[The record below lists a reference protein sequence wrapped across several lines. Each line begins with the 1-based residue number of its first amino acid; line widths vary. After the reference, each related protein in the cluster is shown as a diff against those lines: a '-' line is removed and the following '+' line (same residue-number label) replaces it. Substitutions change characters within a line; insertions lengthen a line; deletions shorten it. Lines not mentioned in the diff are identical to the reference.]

1 MTYSSDYG
9 RGGPGAYEDPRP
21 DAVPSPRYSPGPEAS
36 HGFSGSSYG
45 DELGGGDPHPSF
57 GAGGWRGAATGS
69 DPYRGQGREQPGHG
83 PSEPGYG
90 RSNPNYGQSNPGFGQ
105 SNPNY
110 GQSNPGFN
118 RDAYGGDSYGD
129 SSHRNSS
136 SYGNYGNLGQ
146 SFAVGGQD
154 PRGAGPSPSG
164 NRAGPGDLVAERYR
178 LVDLVG
184 KGGNGSVWR
193 AHDIV
198 LRREVAL
205 KEVFLPPDLP
215 APERVQL
222 IDRSRREAQIAAAL
236 SHPSIIRIFD
246 VVEHMGLPWIVM
258 ELLQAR
264 SLAEIL
270 TQDGPLAP
278 RVAAKIG
285 LALVG
290 ALQAAHDAG
299 IVHRDIKPGN
309 VLISTDGRCV
319 LSDFGAAQQHQVS
332 GGTTPGKVLGS
343 AHYIAPERAVG
354 QPAEPAS
361 DVFSLGVTL
370 YAAVEGRPPF
380 DRGDAV
386 STMRAVVQE
395 PPESPR
401 HAGPLT
407 PLIGGMLAK
416 DPQQRAPL
424 PQVRQE
430 LQALLAGPLGTGGI
444 PQQSPPF
451 RQGPQGYQEGSP
463 PHTGGRPQVRERDPE
478 PDEPAG
484 NVWKSTSVIAV
495 CVLLV
500 LVLGWG
506 AYKFLFGDTGG
517 GEEPGASESSEGEPS
532 GDGGESEG
540 GEQEEGPAFETA
552 AHDGDGF
559 TANYPADW
567 DAGQGDEDY
576 VTYYNPEDDTQWVRF
591 YFGSDNGADGT
602 EDYLG
607 DYWDG
612 LPDGMEDLDQV
623 RLEDVSFADMDGS
636 VLEYTGTNLDDGADR
651 HSIWALV
658 DAGDGTT
665 FGVFVSGDADAWDL
679 SQQVY
684 DEAVASFQ
692 TG

>member
-21 DAVPSPRYSPGPEAS
+21 GAVPSPRYSPEPQEPQ
-36 HGFSGSSYG
+36 GFSDSSYG
-45 DELGGGDPHPSF
+45 AELGGADPHPSF
-57 GAGGWRGAATGS
+57 GTRSWGGSGSYRSGRGGPRP
-69 DPYRGQGREQPGHG
+69 DPEPSPG
-83 PSEPGYG
+83 
-90 RSNPNYGQSNPGFGQ
+90 
-105 SNPNY
+105 Y

-118 RDAYGGDSYGD
+118 RDPYGGDSYGD
-129 SSHRNSS
+129 SSARNSS

-146 SFAVGGQD
+146 SFAVGGQSL
-154 PRGAGPSPSG
+154 GGPGERAFGGPGGTG
-164 NRAGPGDLVAERYR
+164 NRAGPGDLVAERYQ
-178 LVDLVG
+178 LIDLVG

-246 VVEHMGLPWIVM
+246 VVEHAGLPWIVM

-299 IVHRDIKPGN
+299 IIHRDIKPGN

-354 QPAEPAS
+354 HPAEPAS

-401 HAGPLT
+401 HAGLLT

-430 LQALLAGPLGTGGI
+430 LQVLLAGPLGTGAI

-451 RQGPQGYQEGSP
+451 QQQPGAFQEESP
-463 PHTGGRPQVRERDPE
+463 PRTGGRPAVRESEPE
-478 PDEPAG
+478 EPAG
-484 NVWKSTSVIAV
+484 NVWKSTSVIAI
-495 CVLLV
+495 CIMLV

-506 AYKFLFGDTGG
+506 AFKLVTGDDGG
-517 GEEPGASESSEGEPS
+517 DPGGDPGASDSAGEGSP
-532 GDGGESEG
+532 GDGESEG
-540 GEQEEGPAFETA
+540 GEGDSEEGAAPFETK
-552 AHDGDGF
+552 AHEGDGF
-559 TANYPADW
+559 SVDYPAAWAEGETGDDW
-567 DAGQGDEDY
+567 
-576 VTYYNPEDDTQWVRF
+576 VSYYNPDDDTQWVRF
-591 YFGSDNGADGT
+591 YSGSEKGADGT
-602 EDYLG
+602 EDFLSGY
-607 DYWDG
+607 YDG
-612 LPDGMEDLDQV
+612 LPAEMEDLEQV
-623 RLEDVSFADMDGS
+623 RLEDTSFADLDGS
-636 VLEYTGTNLDDGADR
+636 VLEYTGTNLDATGAER
-651 HSIWALV
+651 HSVWALV
-658 DAGDGTT
+658 DDGNGTT
-665 FGVFVSGDADAWDL
+665 FGVFVSGDADTWDL
-679 SQQVY
+679 SQQVF
-684 DEAVASFQ
+684 DEAVASFK

>member
-21 DAVPSPRYSPGPEAS
+21 GAVPSPRYSPEPEEPQ
-36 HGFSGSSYG
+36 GFSGGSSYG
-45 DELGGGDPHPSF
+45 SQLGGGDPHPSF
-57 GAGGWRGAATGS
+57 GAAGSQWSSAGS
-69 DPYRGQGREQPGHG
+69 DPYRSGQGSRPDPGREQF
-83 PSEPGYG
+83 SPGYEQ
-90 RSNPNYGQSNPGFGQ
+90 SNPHYGQSNPSF
-105 SNPNY
+105 

-129 SSHRNSS
+129 SSYRHSS

-146 SFAVGGQD
+146 SFAVGGQGER
-154 PRGAGPSPSG
+154 PRGGPGGTG
-164 NRAGPGDLVAERYR
+164 NRAGPGDLVADRYQ

-193 AHDIV
+193 AQDMV

-215 APERVQL
+215 PQERVQL

-246 VVEHMGLPWIVM
+246 VVEHAGLPWIVM

-299 IVHRDIKPGN
+299 IIHRDIKPGN

-354 QPAEPAS
+354 HPAEPAS

-430 LQALLAGPLGTGGI
+430 LQTLLAGPLGTGGI

-451 RQGPQGYQEGSP
+451 QRQAAYQDVSP
-463 PHTGGRPQVRERDPE
+463 PRTGGRPQVREREPE
-478 PDEPAG
+478 PEDERG
-484 NVWKSTSVIAV
+484 NPWKSTSVIV
-495 CVLLV
+495 ICVLLA

-506 AYKFLFGDTGG
+506 AYKLLLGDTGG
-517 GEEPGASESSEGEPS
+517 GSGGDPGASDSAGEDAT

-540 GEQEEGPAFETA
+540 AEGDGAPAFETA
-552 AHDGDGF
+552 THEGEGF

-567 DAGQGDEDY
+567 AEGESGEDF
-576 VTYYNPEDDTQWVRF
+576 VSFYNPDDDTQWVRF
-591 YFGSDNGADGT
+591 YFGSDHGSDGT
-602 EDYLG
+602 EDYLST
-607 DYWDG
+607 YWDG
-612 LPDGMEDLDQV
+612 LPDTMEDLDQV
-623 RLEDVSFADMDGS
+623 QLADVSFGGKDGT
-636 VLEYTGTNLDDGADR
+636 VLEYTGTNLDAAGAER

-665 FGVFVSGDADAWDL
+665 FGVFVSGDADVWDL
-679 SQQVY
+679 SRQVY
-684 DEAVASFQ
+684 DEAVTSFK

>member
-21 DAVPSPRYSPGPEAS
+21 GAVPSPRYSPEPQGPQGAQGFYGAS
-36 HGFSGSSYG
+36 YESESDGR
-45 DELGGGDPHPSF
+45 DPHPSF
-57 GAGGWRGAATGS
+57 GARFSGS
-69 DPYRGQGREQPGHG
+69 DPYRSPDPGPGREQFSPG
-83 PSEPGYG
+83 PS
-90 RSNPNYGQSNPGFGQ
+90 NPQYGQSNPGLGQ
-105 SNPNY
+105 SGF

-129 SSHRNSS
+129 SSYRHSS

-146 SFAVGGQD
+146 SFAVGGQGER
-154 PRGAGPSPSG
+154 PRGGPAGTG
-164 NRAGPGDLVAERYR
+164 NRAGPGDLVAERYQ

-215 APERVQL
+215 PQERVQL

-246 VVEHMGLPWIVM
+246 VVEHAGLPWIVM

-299 IVHRDIKPGN
+299 IIHRDIKPGN

-354 QPAEPAS
+354 HPAEPAS

-451 RQGPQGYQEGSP
+451 RRQAAYEDVSP
-463 PHTGGRPQVRERDPE
+463 PRTGGRPQVREPE
-478 PDEPAG
+478 PEEERG
-484 NVWKSTSVIAV
+484 NPWKSTSVIV
-495 CVLLV
+495 ICVLLA

-506 AYKFLFGDTGG
+506 AFKLLLGDTGG
-517 GEEPGASESSEGEPS
+517 GEGGDPGASDSAGEDS
-532 GDGGESEG
+532 AGDGESEG
-540 GEQEEGPAFETA
+540 AEGDSGPSFATA
-552 AHDGDGF
+552 TYEGDGF
-559 TANYPADW
+559 TANYPKDW
-567 DAGQGDEDY
+567 AEGESGEDF
-576 VTYYNPEDDTQWVRF
+576 VSFYNPDDDTQWVRF

-602 EDYLG
+602 EAYLTT
-607 DYWDG
+607 YWDG
-612 LPDGMEDLDQV
+612 LP
-623 RLEDVSFADMDGS
+623 ADMTNLEQVQLTDMTLSGLDGT
-636 VLEYTGTNLDDGADR
+636 VLEYTGTNTDATGADR
-651 HSIWALV
+651 HSVFALA

-665 FGVFVSGDADAWDL
+665 FGVFVSGDADTWDL
-679 SQQVY
+679 SREVY

>member
-1 MTYSSDYG
+1 
-9 RGGPGAYEDPRP
+9 
-21 DAVPSPRYSPGPEAS
+21 
-36 HGFSGSSYG
+36 
-45 DELGGGDPHPSF
+45 
-57 GAGGWRGAATGS
+57 
-69 DPYRGQGREQPGHG
+69 
-83 PSEPGYG
+83 
-90 RSNPNYGQSNPGFGQ
+90 
-105 SNPNY
+105 
-110 GQSNPGFN
+110 
-118 RDAYGGDSYGD
+118 
-129 SSHRNSS
+129 
-136 SYGNYGNLGQ
+136 
-146 SFAVGGQD
+146 
-154 PRGAGPSPSG
+154 
-164 NRAGPGDLVAERYR
+164 VAERYQ

-193 AHDIV
+193 AQDMV

-215 APERVQL
+215 PQERVQL

-246 VVEHMGLPWIVM
+246 VVEHAGLPWIVM

-299 IVHRDIKPGN
+299 IIHRDIKPGN

-354 QPAEPAS
+354 HPAEPAS

-430 LQALLAGPLGTGGI
+430 LQVLLAGPLGTGGI

-451 RQGPQGYQEGSP
+451 QGQGGYQDVSP
-463 PHTGGRPQVRERDPE
+463 PRTGGRPQVREPE
-478 PDEPAG
+478 PEEERG
-484 NVWKSTSVIAV
+484 NPWKSTSVIV
-495 CVLLV
+495 ICVLLAV
-500 LVLGWG
+500 VLGWG
-506 AYKFLFGDTGG
+506 AFKLLLGDTGSG
-517 GEEPGASESSEGEPS
+517 GGDDPGASDSAGEDAT

-540 GEQEEGPAFETA
+540 AEGDGAPAFETEA
-552 AHDGDGF
+552 VDGEGF

-567 DAGQGDEDY
+567 AEGESGEDF
-576 VTYYNPEDDTQWVRF
+576 VSFFNPDDDTQWVRF

-602 EDYLG
+602 EDYLTE
-607 DYWDG
+607 YWDT
-612 LPDGMEDLDQV
+612 LPDSMEDLDQV
-623 RLEDVSFADMDGS
+623 QLADVSFGGMDGT
-636 VLEYTGTNLDDGADR
+636 VLEYTGTNLDATGAER
-651 HSIWALV
+651 HSIWALA

-665 FGVFVSGDADAWDL
+665 FGVFVSGDAETWDL
-679 SQQVY
+679 SRQVY

>member
-21 DAVPSPRYSPGPEAS
+21 GAVPTPRSSPEAPGAQG
-36 HGFSGSSYG
+36 HYGSGYG
-45 DELGGGDPHPSF
+45 SEPAGGDPHPSF
-57 GAGGWRGAATGS
+57 GARFAGS
-69 DPYRGQGREQPGHG
+69 DPHPGAYGRGYETSSAYDAAAG
-83 PSEPGYG
+83 PSGAYN
-90 RSNPNYGQSNPGFGQ
+90 RSP
-105 SNPNY
+105 
-110 GQSNPGFN
+110 
-118 RDAYGGDSYGD
+118 YGGDSYGD
-129 SSHRNSS
+129 SSYRHSS

-146 SFAVGGQD
+146 SFAVGEDQGQR
-154 PRGAGPSPSG
+154 PFGPGAGA
-164 NRAGPGDLVAERYR
+164 NRAGPGDLVAERYQ

-193 AHDIV
+193 ATDMV

-215 APERVQL
+215 PQERAQL
-222 IDRSRREAQIAAAL
+222 IDRSRREAQIAAGL
-236 SHPSIIRIFD
+236 SHPAVIRVFD
-246 VVEHMGLPWIVM
+246 VVEHLGLPWIVM

-270 TQDGPLAP
+270 TQDGPLQP

-299 IVHRDIKPGN
+299 IIHRDVKPGN

-319 LSDFGAAQQHQVS
+319 LSDFGAAQMHQVS

-354 QPAEPAS
+354 HPAEPAS

-395 PPESPR
+395 PPENPR
-401 HAGPLT
+401 HAGLLT
-407 PLIGGMLAK
+407 PLLGGMLAK
-416 DPQQRAPL
+416 DPQQRASL
-424 PQVRQE
+424 PEVRQE
-430 LQALLAGPLGTGGI
+430 LSSLLAGPLGGTGGM
-444 PQQSPPF
+444 QQYRGGSPSAAHQEVSPP
-451 RQGPQGYQEGSP
+451 R
-463 PHTGGRPQVRERDPE
+463 TGARPRVDEPE
-478 PDEPAG
+478 PEPET
-484 NVWKSTSVIAV
+484 NRWKSGSAIAI

-506 AYKFLFGDTGG
+506 VYKWQF
-517 GEEPGASESSEGEPS
+517 S
-532 GDGGESEG
+532 GDGGEAG
-540 GEQEEGPAFETA
+540 GEDPTLAEETTGEEDPPDGGGDDGGEDESSAPFETA
-552 AHDGDGF
+552 TYSGSGF
-559 TANYPADW
+559 SVNHPADW
-567 DAGQGDEDY
+567 PEGMAGDDY
-576 VTYYNPEDDTQWVRF
+576 VSFYNPQDETQWVRF
-591 YFGSDNGADGT
+591 YGGSDRGAGNP
-602 EDYLG
+602 EGYLG
-607 DYWDG
+607 DYWNG
-612 LPDGMEDLDQV
+612 LPGEMTDLVQV
-623 RLEDVSFADMDGS
+623 RLEDVVIGGLSGT
-636 VLEYTGTNLDDGADR
+636 VLEYTGTNLDDVGAER
-651 HSIWALV
+651 HSIWAIV

-665 FGVFVSGDADAWDL
+665 FGIFISGDADAWEL

-684 DEAVASFQ
+684 QEAVASFQ

>member
-21 DAVPSPRYSPGPEAS
+21 GAVPSPRYSPEPQEPP
-36 HGFSGSSYG
+36 GFSGASYG
-45 DELGGGDPHPSF
+45 SGRGGGDPHPSF
-57 GAGGWRGAATGS
+57 GAAGPRGGA
-69 DPYRGQGREQPGHG
+69 DPYRPSQGSRPD
-83 PSEPGYG
+83 PYAPA
-90 RSNPNYGQSNPGFGQ
+90 YGQSNPSFGQ
-105 SNPNY
+105 SEPGY

-129 SSHRNSS
+129 SSSRNSS

-146 SFAVGGQD
+146 SFAVGGQGQR
-154 PRGAGPSPSG
+154 PRVAPTGTG
-164 NRAGPGDLVAERYR
+164 NRAGPGDLVADRYQ

-193 AHDIV
+193 AQDMV

-246 VVEHMGLPWIVM
+246 VVEHAGLPWIVM

-299 IVHRDIKPGN
+299 IIHRDIKPGN

-354 QPAEPAS
+354 HPAEPAS

-444 PQQSPPF
+444 PQQSPPLQQ
-451 RQGPQGYQEGSP
+451 QGAYQDVSP
-463 PHTGGRPQVRERDPE
+463 PRTGARPSIRDRDPE
-478 PDEPAG
+478 PEPGG
-484 NVWKSTSVIAV
+484 NVWKSTSVIVV
-495 CVLLV
+495 CVLLALV
-500 LVLGWG
+500 LVWG
-506 AYKFLFGDTGG
+506 AYKVLLGDTDGG
-517 GEEPGASESSEGEPS
+517 GDPGASDSAGEDPT
-532 GDGGESEG
+532 GEGGESEG
-540 GEQEEGPAFETA
+540 GEGPAFETKT
-552 AHDGDGF
+552 HEGDGF
-559 TANYPADW
+559 TANYPATW
-567 DAGQGDEDY
+567 VEGEGGEHYA
-576 VTYYNPEDDTQWVRF
+576 VYYNPDDETQWVRF
-591 YFGSDNGADGT
+591 YSGFDHEADSA
-602 EDYLG
+602 EAYLT

-612 LPDGMEDLDQV
+612 LPESMEDLDQAQ
-623 RLEDVSFADMDGS
+623 LAATSFGGMDGT
-636 VLEYTGTNLDDGADR
+636 VLEYTGTNLDDGAER
-651 HSIWALV
+651 HSIWALA
-658 DAGDGTT
+658 DDGDGTAY
-665 FGVFVSGDADAWDL
+665 GVFISGDAGAWDL

-684 DEAVASFQ
+684 DEAVASFK

>member
-9 RGGPGAYEDPRP
+9 RGGPGAYEDPRSGR
-21 DAVPSPRYSPGPEAS
+21 APSPRQPPAS
-36 HGFSGSSYG
+36 QEFSGSPYG
-45 DELGGGDPHPSF
+45 SEPRGRDPHPSF
-57 GAGGWRGAATGS
+57 G
-69 DPYRGQGREQPGHG
+69 GQAWERPGPG
-83 PSEPGYG
+83 SEPSGRQSGY
-90 RSNPNYGQSNPGFGQ
+90 
-105 SNPNY
+105 
-110 GQSNPGFN
+110 N
-118 RDAYGGDSYGD
+118 RDPYGGDSYGD
-129 SSHRNSS
+129 SSYRNSS

-146 SFAVGGQD
+146 SFAVGDDQG
-154 PRGAGPSPSG
+154 PRSFGPGTGGS
-164 NRAGPGDLVAERYR
+164 NRAGPGDLVADRYQ

-193 AHDIV
+193 AHDMV

-215 APERVQL
+215 PAERAQL
-222 IDRSRREAQIAAAL
+222 IDRSRREAQIAAGL
-236 SHPSIIRIFD
+236 SHPSVIRVFD
-246 VVEHMGLPWIVM
+246 VVEHLGLPWIVM

-270 TQDGPLAP
+270 TQDGPLPP
-278 RVAAKIG
+278 RVVAKIG

-299 IVHRDIKPGN
+299 IIHRDVKPGN

-319 LSDFGAAQQHQVS
+319 LSDFGAAQMHQMS

-354 QPAEPAS
+354 HPAAPAS

-407 PLIGGMLAK
+407 PLLGGMLAK

-424 PQVRQE
+424 AQVREE
-430 LQALLAGPLGTGGI
+430 LASLLAGPFAAPGAAGA
-444 PQQSPPF
+444 PSPPH
-451 RQGPQGYQEGSP
+451 RQAAAQKDHLEGSP
-463 PHTGGRPQVRERDPE
+463 PRTGARPRVREPE
-478 PDEPAG
+478 PEPEG
-484 NVWKSTSVIAV
+484 NPWKSAAVITV
-495 CVLLV
+495 CALLV

-506 AYKFLFGDTGG
+506 AYRLLFADDDGG
-517 GEEPGASESSEGEPS
+517 GAAEGPDASQSAGEESGAE
-532 GDGGESEG
+532 GGESEG
-540 GEQEEGPAFETA
+540 DSDGEGGPAFETA
-552 AHDGDGF
+552 VHEGDGF
-559 TANYPADW
+559 SVNYPAGW
-567 DAGQGDEDY
+567 SEGESREDF
-576 VTYYNPEDDTQWVRF
+576 VTYFNPEDDTQWVRF
-591 YFGSDNGADGT
+591 YAGSDRGASGT
-602 EDYLG
+602 EGYLG
-607 DYWDG
+607 EYWDG
-612 LPDGMEDLDQV
+612 LPNEMTDLEQVEFGDVEIAGM
-623 RLEDVSFADMDGS
+623 SGT
-636 VLEYTGTNLDDGADR
+636 VLEYTGTNLDEAGADR
-651 HSIWALV
+651 HSVWAIV

-665 FGVFVSGDADAWDL
+665 FGVFISGDDDVWEL
-679 SQQVY
+679 SRQVY

>member
-1 MTYSSDYG
+1 ME
-9 RGGPGAYEDPRP
+9 RH
-21 DAVPSPRYSPGPEAS
+21 SPG
-36 HGFSGSSYG
+36 
-45 DELGGGDPHPSF
+45 
-57 GAGGWRGAATGS
+57 
-69 DPYRGQGREQPGHG
+69 
-83 PSEPGYG
+83 
-90 RSNPNYGQSNPGFGQ
+90 YGQSNPGFGH
-105 SNPNY
+105 SNPAY

-118 RDAYGGDSYGD
+118 RDAYGGDSYGGDSYGD
-129 SSHRNSS
+129 SSYRHSS

-146 SFAVGGQD
+146 SFAVGGERA
-154 PRGAGPSPSG
+154 PGGPTGTG
-164 NRAGPGDLVAERYR
+164 NRAGPGDLVAERYQ

-193 AHDIV
+193 AQDMV

-246 VVEHMGLPWIVM
+246 VVEHGGLPWIVM

-299 IVHRDIKPGN
+299 IIHRDIKPGN

-354 QPAEPAS
+354 HPAEPAS

-444 PQQSPPF
+444 PQQSPPSQQ
-451 RQGPQGYQEGSP
+451 QGAYQDVSP
-463 PHTGGRPQVRERDPE
+463 PRTGPRPNVREREPE
-478 PDEPAG
+478 QEPAG
-484 NVWKSTSVIAV
+484 NVWKSTSVIV
-495 CVLLV
+495 ICVLLA

-506 AYKFLFGDTGG
+506 AYKFLLGDTSGG
-517 GEEPGASESSEGEPS
+517 GEEPGASESAGEES
-532 GDGGESEG
+532 ASEG
-540 GEQEEGPAFETA
+540 GESDGGGEEDGPAFETE

-559 TANYPADW
+559 TANYPAGW
-567 DAGQGDEDY
+567 AAGETGDDFVSY
-576 VTYYNPEDDTQWVRF
+576 HNPDDDTQWVRF
-591 YFGSDNGADGT
+591 YYGSDKGADGT
-602 EDYLG
+602 EDHLG

-612 LPDGMEDLDQV
+612 LPGEMTDLDQV
-623 RLEDVSFADMDGS
+623 RLEDASFGGMDGS
-636 VLEYTGTNLDDGADR
+636 VLEYTGTNLDATGADR

-665 FGVFVSGDADAWDL
+665 FGVFVSGDADAWEL

>member
-21 DAVPSPRYSPGPEAS
+21 GAVPTPRYSPESQGPQ
-36 HGFSGSSYG
+36 GFSDSPYGS
-45 DELGGGDPHPSF
+45 ELGGDDPHPSF
-57 GAGGWRGAATGS
+57 GARFTGS
-69 DPYRGQGREQPGHG
+69 DPHRSGQGRRPEPAPDPYAPG
-83 PSEPGYG
+83 
-90 RSNPNYGQSNPGFGQ
+90 
-105 SNPNY
+105 Y

-129 SSHRNSS
+129 SSARNSA

-146 SFAVGGQD
+146 SFAVGGQ
-154 PRGAGPSPSG
+154 GAAAGPGQRPFGGPAGTG
-164 NRAGPGDLVAERYR
+164 NRAGPGDLVADRYQ

-193 AHDIV
+193 ATDMV

-215 APERVQL
+215 PQERVQL

-246 VVEHMGLPWIVM
+246 VVEHAGLPWIVM

-270 TQDGPLAP
+270 TQDGPLQP

-299 IVHRDIKPGN
+299 IIHRDIKPGN

-319 LSDFGAAQQHQVS
+319 LSDFGAAQMHQVS

-354 QPAEPAS
+354 HPAEPAS

-395 PPESPR
+395 PPENPR
-401 HAGPLT
+401 NAGPLT
-407 PLIGGMLAK
+407 LLLGGMLAK
-416 DPQQRAPL
+416 DPSQRAPL

-430 LQALLAGPLGTGGI
+430 LQTLLAGPLGGTGGI

-451 RQGPQGYQEGSP
+451 QQGPSGAFQEGSP
-463 PHTGGRPQVRERDPE
+463 PHTGGRPRVRE
-478 PDEPAG
+478 DEPG
-484 NVWKSTSVIAV
+484 PEDETSPWKSTAVIV
-495 CVLLV
+495 ICVLLV
-500 LVLGWG
+500 VVLGWG
-506 AYKFLFGDTGG
+506 VYKFATGG
-517 GEEPGASESSEGEPS
+517 GGAEPDASESAGGDDTPADES
-532 GDGGESEG
+532 GDGGEDDG
-540 GEQEEGPAFETA
+540 GGGASFETA
-552 AHDGDGF
+552 THDGDGISV
-559 TANYPADW
+559 NYPADW
-567 DAGQGDEDY
+567 QAGEGGPDGDFAMY
-576 VTYYNPEDDTQWVRF
+576 FNPEDDTQWVRF
-591 YFGSDNGADGT
+591 YFGSAKGADGP
-602 EDYLG
+602 EDYLNE
-607 DYWDG
+607 YFDG
-612 LPDGMEDLDQV
+612 LPSEMEDLNQE
-623 RLEDVSFADMDGS
+623 RLEEVEFAGMKGS
-636 VLEYTGTNLDDGADR
+636 VLEYTGTNSDEAGAER
-651 HSIWALV
+651 HSVWAIV
-658 DAGDGTT
+658 DGGEGTT

>member
-21 DAVPSPRYSPGPEAS
+21 GAVPPPRYSPDPQEPQ
-36 HGFSGSSYG
+36 GFSGGSYG
-45 DELGGGDPHPSF
+45 ASYGAELGGADPHPSF
-57 GAGGWRGAATGS
+57 GARFTGS
-69 DPYRGQGREQPGHG
+69 DPYRSGQASGPDAGREP
-83 PSEPGYG
+83 
-90 RSNPNYGQSNPGFGQ
+90 YGQSNPGFGQ
-105 SNPNY
+105 SNPPY

-129 SSHRNSS
+129 SSYRHSS

-146 SFAVGGQD
+146 SFAVGGERA
-154 PRGAGPSPSG
+154 PGGPARTG
-164 NRAGPGDLVAERYR
+164 NRAGPGDLVADRYQ

-193 AHDIV
+193 AQDMV

-246 VVEHMGLPWIVM
+246 VVEHAGLPWIVM

-299 IVHRDIKPGN
+299 IIHRDIKPGN

-354 QPAEPAS
+354 HPAEPAS

-430 LQALLAGPLGTGGI
+430 LQSLLAGPLGTGGI

-451 RQGPQGYQEGSP
+451 QQQAAYQDVSP
-463 PHTGGRPQVRERDPE
+463 PRTGPRPNVREREPE
-478 PDEPAG
+478 PEPAG
-484 NVWKSTSVIAV
+484 NVWKSTSVIV
-495 CVLLV
+495 ICVLLA

-506 AYKFLFGDTGG
+506 AYKLLLGDTGG
-517 GEEPGASESSEGEPS
+517 GGDPGASESTGEES
-532 GDGGESEG
+532 AGEGGESEG
-540 GEQEEGPAFETA
+540 EGEGDGGEGPAFETET
-552 AHDGDGF
+552 HEGDGF

-567 DAGQGDEDY
+567 AAGETGDDF
-576 VTYYNPEDDTQWVRF
+576 VSYYNPDDQTQWVRF
-591 YFGSDNGADGT
+591 YFGSDKGADGT
-602 EDYLG
+602 EDHLST
-607 DYWDG
+607 YWDG
-612 LPDGMEDLDQV
+612 LPSEMENLEQV
-623 RLEDVSFADMDGS
+623 RLEDAAFGGMDGT
-636 VLEYTGTNLDDGADR
+636 VLEYTGTNLDETGADR

-684 DEAVASFQ
+684 NEAVASFT

>member
-21 DAVPSPRYSPGPEAS
+21 GAAPSPRYAPETQGPQ
-36 HGFSGSSYG
+36 GFSGESFGASYG
-45 DELGGGDPHPSF
+45 AELGGADPHPSF
-57 GAGGWRGAATGS
+57 GAGGFRSRSTGS
-69 DPYRGQGREQPGHG
+69 DPYRSGQGGPPDPGREQYSPG
-83 PSEPGYG
+83 
-90 RSNPNYGQSNPGFGQ
+90 YGQSNPGFGH
-105 SNPNY
+105 SNPAY

-129 SSHRNSS
+129 SSYRHSS

-146 SFAVGGQD
+146 SFAVGG
-154 PRGAGPSPSG
+154 RGERGPGGPTG
-164 NRAGPGDLVAERYR
+164 NRAGPGDLVAERYQ

-193 AHDIV
+193 AQDMV

-246 VVEHMGLPWIVM
+246 VVEHAGLPWIVM

-299 IVHRDIKPGN
+299 IIHRDIKPGN

-354 QPAEPAS
+354 HPAEPAS

-451 RQGPQGYQEGSP
+451 QQQGAYQDVSP
-463 PHTGGRPQVRERDPE
+463 PRTGARPQVREPE
-478 PDEPAG
+478 PEPTG
-484 NVWKSTSVIAV
+484 NVWKSTSVIAI

-506 AYKFLFGDTGG
+506 AYKFLLGDTSGGG
-517 GEEPGASESSEGEPS
+517 GEEPGASESAGEES
-532 GDGGESEG
+532 ASEG
-540 GEQEEGPAFETA
+540 GESDGGGEEGPAFETA
-552 AHDGDGF
+552 AYEGDGF
-559 TANYPADW
+559 SANYPADW
-567 DAGQGDEDY
+567 VEGDSGDDFVSFANPDDA
-576 VTYYNPEDDTQWVRF
+576 TQWVRF
-591 YFGSDNGADGT
+591 YFGSAKGADGT
-602 EDYLG
+602 EDHLST
-607 DYWDG
+607 YWDG
-612 LPDGMEDLDQV
+612 LPSEMEDLEQV
-623 RLEDVSFADMDGS
+623 QLADTSFGDMDGT
-636 VLEYTGTNLDDGADR
+636 VLEYTGTNLDETGADR

-665 FGVFVSGDADAWDL
+665 FGVFVSGDAETWDL

-684 DEAVASFQ
+684 NEAVASFK

>member
-21 DAVPSPRYSPGPEAS
+21 GAVPTPRYSQEPQEPQSNWGA
-36 HGFSGSSYG
+36 
-45 DELGGGDPHPSF
+45 ELGGADPHPSF
-57 GAGGWRGAATGS
+57 GARFTGS
-69 DPYRGQGREQPGHG
+69 DPYRSGSRPD
-83 PSEPGYG
+83 P
-90 RSNPNYGQSNPGFGQ
+90 R
-105 SNPNY
+105 
-110 GQSNPGFN
+110 SNPGFN

-129 SSHRNSS
+129 SSYRHSS

-154 PRGAGPSPSG
+154 GRGPGGPAGTG

-193 AHDIV
+193 AQDMV

-215 APERVQL
+215 APERAQL

-246 VVEHMGLPWIVM
+246 VVEHGGLPWIVM

-299 IVHRDIKPGN
+299 IIHRDIKPGN

-354 QPAEPAS
+354 HPAEPAS

-430 LQALLAGPLGTGGI
+430 LQVLLAGPLGTGGI
-444 PQQSPPF
+444 PQQSPPYQ
-451 RQGPQGYQEGSP
+451 RQAAPYQDVSP
-463 PHTGGRPQVRERDPE
+463 PRTGGRPQVRDVEPE
-478 PDEPAG
+478 EPAG
-484 NVWKSTSVIAV
+484 NVWKSTSVIV
-495 CVLLV
+495 ICVLLA

-506 AYKFLFGDTGG
+506 AYKFLLGDTSGG
-517 GEEPGASESSEGEPS
+517 GGGEPGASESAAEEPS
-532 GDGGESEG
+532 GEGGESEG
-540 GEQEEGPAFETA
+540 SEGGEAPAFETA
-552 AHDGDGF
+552 TYEGDGF
-559 TANYPADW
+559 TANYPAGW
-567 DAGQGDEDY
+567 AEGEAGESY
-576 VTYYNPEDDTQWVRF
+576 VVFYNPEDDTQWVRF
-591 YFGSDNGADGT
+591 YSGFSHDFDT
-602 EDYLG
+602 DREYLEDY
-607 DYWDG
+607 WES
-612 LPDGMEDLDQV
+612 LPESMEDLEQV
-623 RLEDVSFADMDGS
+623 QLADASVAGMDGA
-636 VLEYTGTNLDDGADR
+636 VLEYTGTNTDGGAER
-651 HSIWALV
+651 HSIWSLV
-658 DAGDGTT
+658 YDGEAASY
-665 FGVFVSGDADAWDL
+665 GVFVSGDADSWDL

>member
-1 MTYSSDYG
+1 MGTSSDPY
-9 RGGPGAYEDPRP
+9 RSGGGWQRPGSEPHSGQYR
-21 DAVPSPRYSPGPEAS
+21 
-36 HGFSGSSYG
+36 SGSEPRSGQYG
-45 DELGGGDPHPSF
+45 
-57 GAGGWRGAATGS
+57 AGS
-69 DPYRGQGREQPGHG
+69 DPYA
-83 PSEPGYG
+83 PGYG
-90 RSNPNYGQSNPGFGQ
+90 
-105 SNPNY
+105 

-118 RDAYGGDSYGD
+118 RDPYGGDSYGD
-129 SSHRNSS
+129 SSGRHSS

-146 SFAVGGQD
+146 SFAA
-154 PRGAGPSPSG
+154 GAAGTEGPGERSLGRPLTTG
-164 NRAGPGDLVAERYR
+164 NRAGPGDLVAERYQ

-215 APERVQL
+215 PQERVQL
-222 IDRSRREAQIAAAL
+222 IDRSRREAQIAAGL
-236 SHPSIIRIFD
+236 SHPAVIRVFD
-246 VVEHMGLPWIVM
+246 VVEHAGLPWIVM

-270 TQDGPLAP
+270 MQDGPLQP
-278 RVAAKIG
+278 RVAAKVG

-299 IVHRDIKPGN
+299 IIHRDVKPGN

-319 LSDFGAAQQHQVS
+319 LSDFGAAQMHQVS

-354 QPAEPAS
+354 KPAEPAS

-401 HAGPLT
+401 NAGPLT
-407 PLIGGMLAK
+407 PLLGGMLAK

-430 LQALLAGPLGTGGI
+430 LQALLAGPLIGSGAIRQASPQFSGGMGAAE
-444 PQQSPPF
+444 F
-451 RQGPQGYQEGSP
+451 GEGSP
-463 PHTGGRPQVRERDPE
+463 PRTGGRPRVREPDPE
-478 PDEPAG
+478 PEKNP
-484 NVWKSTSVIAV
+484 WRSTAVIVICA
-495 CVLLV
+495 LLV
-500 LVLGWG
+500 VVLGWG
-506 AYKFLFGDTGG
+506 VYKWLIADEGSTAGVD
-517 GEEPGASESSEGEPS
+517 PGASESTGDGEES
-532 GDGGESEG
+532 GATDGGEGDSG
-540 GEQEEGPAFETA
+540 GGAPFETA
-552 AHDGDGF
+552 VHEGEGF
-559 TANYPADW
+559 SVNYPSAW
-567 DAGQGDEDY
+567 EAGQGDDDY
-576 VTYYNPEDDTQWVRF
+576 ESYYNTEDDSQWVRF
-591 YFGSDNGADGT
+591 YSGSDKGAGDPEG
-602 EDYLG
+602 YLS

-612 LPDGMEDLDQV
+612 LSQEMTNLDQV
-623 RLEDVSFADMDGS
+623 QLADVEFAGFSGS
-636 VLEYTGTNLDDGADR
+636 VLEYTGTNLDEAGADR
-651 HSIWALV
+651 HSIWAIV

-665 FGVFVSGDADAWDL
+665 FSVFISADADAWEL

>member
-21 DAVPSPRYSPGPEAS
+21 GAVPTPRSSPEGQGPYGGPGADP
-36 HGFSGSSYG
+36 GR
-45 DELGGGDPHPSF
+45 DPHPSF
-57 GAGGWRGAATGS
+57 GARFTGS
-69 DPYRGQGREQPGHG
+69 EPHP
-83 PSEPGYG
+83 PGYG
-90 RSNPNYGQSNPGFGQ
+90 RGYEASSGYDAAGGQSGA
-105 SNPNY
+105 Y
-110 GQSNPGFN
+110 N
-118 RDAYGGDSYGD
+118 RSPYGGDSYGD
-129 SSHRNSS
+129 SSYRHSS

-146 SFAVGGQD
+146 SFAVGDEPGHR
-154 PRGAGPSPSG
+154 PGAGGPG
-164 NRAGPGDLVAERYR
+164 ANRAGPGDMVADRYL

-193 AHDIV
+193 ATDTV

-215 APERVQL
+215 PQERSQL
-222 IDRSRREAQIAAAL
+222 IDRSRREAQIAAGL
-236 SHPSIIRIFD
+236 SHPSVIRVFD
-246 VVEHMGLPWIVM
+246 VVEHLGLPWIVM

-285 LALVG
+285 MALVG

-299 IVHRDIKPGN
+299 IIHRDVKPGN

-319 LSDFGAAQQHQVS
+319 LSDFGAAQMHQVS

-354 QPAEPAS
+354 HPAAPAS

-395 PPESPR
+395 PPENPR

-407 PLIGGMLAK
+407 PLLGGMLAK
-416 DPQQRAPL
+416 DPQQRASL
-424 PQVRQE
+424 PEVRQE
-430 LQALLAGPLGTGGI
+430 LASLLAGPLGGTGVTGGMAAG
-444 PQQSPPF
+444 PAYRNDGGGGPSAAYQEVSPP
-451 RQGPQGYQEGSP
+451 RPRADG
-463 PHTGGRPQVRERDPE
+463 TGGRPRVREPE
-478 PDEPAG
+478 PEPEP
-484 NVWKSTSVIAV
+484 NRWKSGSVIAI

-500 LVLGWG
+500 VVLGWG
-506 AYKFLFGDTGG
+506 VYKWQF
-517 GEEPGASESSEGEPS
+517 A
-532 GDGGESEG
+532 GDGGGAGGADPTTAAEDASG
-540 GEQEEGPAFETA
+540 GESPSGEGEEEDGGSEEDEGPSFETA
-552 AHDGDGF
+552 AHEGDGF
-559 TANYPADW
+559 TVNHPAEW
-567 DAGQGDEDY
+567 PEGQAGDDY
-576 VTYYNPEDDTQWVRF
+576 VSYYNPEDDTQWVRF
-591 YFGSDNGADGT
+591 YAGSDRGAGDAEGYLS
-602 EDYLG
+602 DYF
-607 DYWDG
+607 DG
-612 LPDGMEDLDQV
+612 LPVEMTDLERVALDDVEIAGM
-623 RLEDVSFADMDGS
+623 GGT
-636 VLEYTGTNLDDGADR
+636 VLEYTGTNLDEAGAER
-651 HSIWALV
+651 HSIWAIV

-665 FGVFVSGDADAWDL
+665 FGVFISGDADAWSL
-679 SQQVY
+679 SQEVY
-684 DEAVASFQ
+684 AEAVASFQ